1 MNDNVSYLDH
11 RQTKGWLD
19 NSVQGSF
26 DAVLT
31 ASCFDMNYSNVA
43 AVSKTLGILINNHVY
58 EAIDRTFGIKD
69 YCDMF
74 NLKVSKNKCDYI

>member
-1 MNDNVSYLDH
+1 MNENVSYLDH

-19 NSVQGSF
+19 NSVQGAF

-43 AVSKTLGILINNHVY
+43 AVSKTLGLLINNHVY
-58 EAIDRTFGIKD
+58 EAIGRTFGIKD

-74 NLKVSKNKCDYI
+74 TLKVSKNKCDCI